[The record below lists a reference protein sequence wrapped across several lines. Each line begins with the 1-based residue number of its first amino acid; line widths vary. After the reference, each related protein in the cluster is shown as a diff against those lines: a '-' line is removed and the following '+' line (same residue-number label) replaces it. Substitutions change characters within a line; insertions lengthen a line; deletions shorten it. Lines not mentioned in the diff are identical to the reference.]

1 MPNITRKPRKS
12 TQRRTGFEAGFFL
25 KARIWMSLEHARLRP
40 SRQQKDLEIPDRGKQ
55 KISLDYAWCRVDALP
70 LRALWAGSAWFF
82 LSPAMSL
89 LRPLLTKFKFAAKEK
104 DFILPSVKVSVQ
116 VRETALWGKRKQKTS

>member
-12 TQRRTGFEAGFFL
+12 TQRRTGFEAGFSL

-40 SRQQKDLEIPDRGKQ
+40 SRQQKGLEIPDRDKQ
-55 KISLDYAWCRVDALP
+55 KISWCRVDALP

-89 LRPLLTKFKFAAKEK
+89 LRPLLTKFAAKEK

-116 VRETALWGKRKQKTS
+116 VRETALWGKKKQKTS